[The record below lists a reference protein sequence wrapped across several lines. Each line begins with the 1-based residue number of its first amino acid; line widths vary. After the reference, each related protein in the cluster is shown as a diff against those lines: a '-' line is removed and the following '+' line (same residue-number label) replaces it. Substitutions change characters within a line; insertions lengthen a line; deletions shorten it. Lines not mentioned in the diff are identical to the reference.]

1 MKNSNSPEWVN
12 AIDAMASRATFG
24 ADPSVPINPD
34 GPVDLPSLASLAS
47 EILQGVGQSPGEIQF
62 FQSAYN
68 KCYPNQSQLAYTSM
82 LDGPT
87 TAACNFVLGQ
97 STSAFS
103 ATMGMEPVA
112 EFTLAATAVV
122 VLPIL
127 VGIAVGL
134 WWSKPEDSGWLKAAK
149 IGGSIFASYQ
159 VLPVVIGA
167 AFVGAGEVQ
176 KGLQQGSSATPLP
189 PAAPYA
195 NVGTTPQA
203 PYGVDPST
211 GKPLPPAQNW
221 SGTGP
226 APSPAPHG

>member
-103 ATMGMEPVA
+103 ATMGA
-112 EFTLAATAVV
+112 DASNGIATLELAIP
-122 VLPIL
+122 LF

-134 WWSKPEDSGWLKAAK
+134 WWAKDGDTFAAK
-149 IGGSIFASYQ
+149 FAKVGGSVFATFAVASKVPFFQ
-159 VLPVVIGA
+159 TL
-167 AFVGAGEVQ
+167 VQ
-176 KGLQQGSSATPLP
+176 QQQQSSLP
-189 PAAPYA
+189 PAAPA
-195 NVGTTPQA
+195 
-203 PYGVDPST
+203 
-211 GKPLPPAQNW
+211 K
-221 SGTGP
+221 
-226 APSPAPHG
+226 